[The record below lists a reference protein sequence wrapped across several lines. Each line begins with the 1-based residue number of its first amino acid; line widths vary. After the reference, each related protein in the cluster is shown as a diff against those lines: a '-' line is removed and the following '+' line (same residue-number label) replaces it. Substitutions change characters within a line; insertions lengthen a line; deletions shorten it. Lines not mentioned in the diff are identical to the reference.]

1 MSAAEASMTGG
12 NGWLIIPVNISGI
25 EKEFIFQWGYAS
37 GSSTYKVNYP
47 VVFPNNVKC
56 FFAIPNTTLEAGISY
71 LSMANVTP
79 VSNSQATIIVGK
91 VTNGNNELF
100 TRAVHWFAVGY

>member
-1 MSAAEASMTGG
+1 MSAAEASLTGG
-12 NGWLIIPVNISGI
+12 NGWLMVPVNISGVEQKI
-25 EKEFIFQWGYAS
+25 IFQWGYLS
-37 GSSTYKVNYP
+37 GGSTYKVNYP

-91 VTNGNNELF
+91 VTNGNTELF
-100 TRAVHWFAVGY
+100 TRAVHWFAVGF